1 MSLDKKTLKKI
12 ESDKESLLLR
22 LKKAEDSLVQ
32 LESETD
38 EKKAQ
43 KLRKKYKSHTEM
55 IVYYGDKIGNLGG
68 SLDGMDN
75 DLSDKQLEILKEIFP
90 YGFNKES
97 IEMQKKRN
105 QTINSYKDW
114 IKKIRR
120 MRETYPAYDT
130 DMPVRE
136 KLKNKIYKE
145 EKEMGWLMLARSNPN
160 QKAYD
165 PEWNY
170 EEHFA
175 TSTEFT
181 EEEREI
187 MEYCYKVGLEYDA
200 YFDERYGFIADIG
213 KHISDT
219 AGNMYE
225 GSQRNLARKWAEHL
239 RTDVFILYIK
249 YMNRGEKLSKKEI
262 EAESI
267 EMTKRF
273 IEFIRDR
280 EALEEYLD
288 KWNELKSSDR
298 LNGYNDNKKNTI
310 VLRSLMSVIGEEKAL
325 FTYSYTQLP
334 ETEQGIERLLKYTYE
349 ELGLGE

>member
-1 MSLDKKTLKKI
+1 MSEDRTIKKAKSMIDFCLEEIEKYEEKIKVESNEKKI
-12 ESDKESLLLR
+12 EK
-22 LKKAEDSLVQ
+22 LKKKIKLDEDIIISNGQ
-32 LESETD
+32 
-38 EKKAQ
+38 
-43 KLRKKYKSHTEM
+43 
-55 IVYYGDKIGNLGG
+55 KIGEFGENLEEYA
-68 SLDGMDN
+68 N
-75 DLSDKQLEILKEIFP
+75 ELSTKQRERIEALFP
-90 YGFNKES
+90 YGFSKGS
-97 IEMQKKRN
+97 IETQEKRN
-105 QTINSYKDW
+105 EIINSYKDR
-114 IKKIRR
+114 IKKIQR
-120 MRETYPAYDT
+120 MRETYPAYDINA
-130 DMPVRE
+130 PVKE
-136 KLKNKIYKE
+136 KLKNKIYQKE
-145 EKEMGWLMLARSNPN
+145 KDLGFFFLLAGSESGTKTYN
-160 QKAYD
+160 

-239 RTDVFILYIK
+239 RTDVFTLYIK

-280 EALEEYLD
+280 EALEEYLN

-334 ETEQGIERLLKYTYE
+334 ETEQGIERLLNYTYE
-349 ELGLGE
+349 ELGLKD